1 MAAPGQWEELLAP
14 HLARRVGACAT
25 ALDAGTTAYLQY
37 GWPIGD
43 ALQ

>member
-14 HLARRVGACAT
+14 HMARRVGACAT